1 MRYKLWNNLN
11 RMKSNHKLHIHK
23 AADGKAMVRR
33 ERQRI
38 KCQRHSQFT
47 WIHHT
52 NSRNDLVWLFA
63 HDLLYFL
70 WNIDKSQ
77 ILLNALLAWALWC
90 FVHAR
95 DSTHNTPYTVWMI
108 CVPRCA
114 QVKSRKRKTTNER
127 KASQQTTHTIRA
139 YTAGI
144 HKYTGI
150 EKVERHLLRWA
161 LDPKIS
167 CITCSGV

>member
-77 ILLNALLAWALWC
+77 ILLNALLAIAKWC
-90 FVHAR
+90 VCKMVCTQETSANITR
-95 DSTHNTPYTVWMI
+95 THPPIRYMRAW
-108 CVPRCA
+108 CA
-114 QVKSRKRKTTNER
+114 QAKSRKRKQETM
-127 KASQQTTHTIRA
+127 SQ
-139 YTAGI
+139 
-144 HKYTGI
+144 
-150 EKVERHLLRWA
+150 VN
-161 LDPKIS
+161 
-167 CITCSGV
+167 